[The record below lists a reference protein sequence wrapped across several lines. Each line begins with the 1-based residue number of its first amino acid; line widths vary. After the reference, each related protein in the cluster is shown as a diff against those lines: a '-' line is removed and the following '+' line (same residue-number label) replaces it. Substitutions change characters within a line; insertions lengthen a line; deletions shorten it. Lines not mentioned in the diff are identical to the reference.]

1 MQKTIWMVVLG
12 MIVCTV
18 SGCLNGG
25 IKLEVQ
31 YDDLA
36 GIQKGDRVLRQ
47 NEAVGV
53 VTKVVAGEIE
63 NESGSAFVTINQEK
77 SDGVTENTR
86 FYVDQDP
93 GKEGHQAIVLEQ
105 FRKGGK
111 VLTNG
116 AVVKGSERA
125 LSYFHQLGD
134 ELSAGLGSLKSFFE
148 GLKDDLDKA
157 TESDAVKKFEK
168 ELRGLAEKM
177 DKSSEQWRQQFQEEV
192 LPELQKQFKAL
203 WESLEELGKS
213 EEVQKLKQQL
223 EGLSQT

>member
-12 MIVCTV
+12 MIVFTV

-25 IKLEVQ
+25 IRLEVQ

-36 GIQKGDRVLRQ
+36 GIQKGDRVLRE

-53 VTKVVAGEIE
+53 VTKVVAGEAE
-63 NESGSAFVTINQEK
+63 NEPGSAFVTINQEK

-86 FYVDQDP
+86 FYVDPDP
-93 GKEGHQAIVLEQ
+93 EKEGHQAIVLEQ
-105 FRKGGK
+105 FREGGK

-125 LSYFHQLGD
+125 LSYFHELAD

-192 LPELQKQFKAL
+192 LPELQKQFEAL
-203 WESLEELGKS
+203 WESLEKLGKS